1 MTRIGLDLRAT
12 EPGFKSHFG
21 RGTGRYATELALRL
35 PELSKK
41 NGEIE
46 VIGLA
51 GERLRGTNL
60 ERKVIASLPAGR
72 QTVESQFGLP
82 RRLRKLGVDYCH
94 FFAHGDAPAWGGFPT
109 IVTVLDLIPIKFREL
124 YRGSN
129 ENWRYHLARYLELC
143 AIRNSKGIVAISE
156 ATKKDLIEILNIEPN
171 HIAVTYLGVDERFA
185 PTNEKALIRE
195 ELGLPIDSLLSL
207 YVGGIDPRKNV
218 LFLLD
223 AFKQVV
229 SKFPDAK
236 LVLAG
241 NHKKDKFYPGFSARL
256 AELNLGSAVIQLGF
270 FPDEKLPK
278 LYQAADLFVFPS
290 LYEGF
295 GLPVLEAARSGLPV
309 IAGNNSSIPELLG
322 VDYPLLSDNNL
333 EEWSSRIVQLLESQT
348 QREKLSELGIV
359 RGNMFSWDKTAE
371 STLKAYQRFT
381 ELGAM

>member
-1 MTRIGLDLRAT
+1 
-12 EPGFKSHFG
+12 
-21 RGTGRYATELALRL
+21 
-35 PELSKK
+35 
-41 NGEIE
+41 
-46 VIGLA
+46 
-51 GERLRGTNL
+51 
-60 ERKVIASLPAGR
+60 
-72 QTVESQFGLP
+72 
-82 RRLRKLGVDYCH
+82 
-94 FFAHGDAPAWGGFPT
+94 
-109 IVTVLDLIPIKFREL
+109 
-124 YRGSN
+124 
-129 ENWRYHLARYLELC
+129 
-143 AIRNSKGIVAISE
+143 
-156 ATKKDLIEILNIEPN
+156 
-171 HIAVTYLGVDERFA
+171 
-185 PTNEKALIRE
+185 LIRE

-223 AFKQVV
+223 VFEQVV

-241 NHKKDKFYPGFSARL
+241 NHKNDKFYPGFSARL